1 MADVTR
7 TVGRF
12 EILREIGRGG
22 MAVVYLARQNDLDR
36 LVALKELPAFHA
48 ADSDFAERFLR
59 ESRIA
64 GSLSH
69 PNIVT
74 VHDYFDVEATPYI
87 SMEYLERGSLRPHM
101 RNMSLP
107 QVAGVLEGLLAA
119 LDHAH
124 ARGIV
129 HRDLKPENLLLTRQG
144 SVKVADFGIAKAIG
158 QASAVHML
166 TATGTTVGTPT
177 YMAPEQA
184 MAREIVPATDLYSVG
199 VMGYE
204 MLVGKVPFANAQTP
218 LAVLLQHVNEPPP
231 PPLSIR
237 PDLDPGLARWVE
249 SLLEKDPRNRPP
261 SAEVAWD
268 TFEEL
273 VLSLSG
279 PRWRREARLL
289 EPGEAGA
296 APKPLTPAPFPLPV
310 ETGEGAEASGFLDV
324 RRRGGPVGPAGAG
337 ASSARHP
344 SASRDARPRVA
355 YAGGRGAAGRG
366 LARARAAL
374 GRRIPDVRC
383 GAGGRPGA
391 GAARERGSRRA
402 SGGSRS
408 RSRRL
413 GGRRRRPARAR
424 GARRRRVQDVRR
436 GSRSRAAAASPA
448 TAASCAGA

>member
-74 VHDYFDVEATPYI
+74 VHDYFDVEGTPYI

-158 QASAVHML
+158 QASA
-166 TATGTTVGTPT
+166 
-177 YMAPEQA
+177 
-184 MAREIVPATDLYSVG
+184 
-199 VMGYE
+199 
-204 MLVGKVPFANAQTP
+204 
-218 LAVLLQHVNEPPP
+218 
-231 PPLSIR
+231 
-237 PDLDPGLARWVE
+237 
-249 SLLEKDPRNRPP
+249 
-261 SAEVAWD
+261 
-268 TFEEL
+268 
-273 VLSLSG
+273 
-279 PRWRREARLL
+279 
-289 EPGEAGA
+289 GA
-296 APKPLTPAPFPLPV
+296 HAD
-310 ETGEGAEASGFLDV
+310 G
-324 RRRGGPVGPAGAG
+324 
-337 ASSARHP
+337 
-344 SASRDARPRVA
+344 
-355 YAGGRGAAGRG
+355 
-366 LARARAAL
+366 
-374 GRRIPDVRC
+374 
-383 GAGGRPGA
+383 
-391 GAARERGSRRA
+391 
-402 SGGSRS
+402 
-408 RSRRL
+408 
-413 GGRRRRPARAR
+413 RPARRSAR
-424 GARRRRVQDVRR
+424 PPTWRPSRPWRAR
-436 GSRSRAAAASPA
+436 SCPPPTSTRSA
-448 TAASCAGA
+448 

>member
-1 MADVTR
+1 VADVTR
-7 TVGRF
+7 QVGRF
-12 EILREIGRGG
+12 EIQREIGRGG

-74 VHDYFDVEATPYI
+74 VHDYFDVEGTPYI

-101 RNMSLP
+101 RDMTLP

-158 QASAVHML
+158 QASQVHML

-199 VMGYE
+199 VMAYE
-204 MLVGKVPFANAQTP
+204 MLVGQVPFANTETP

-237 PDLDPGLARWVE
+237 PDLDPRLAHWVE
-249 SLLEKDPRNRPP
+249 GLLEKDPRNRPP
-261 SAEVAWD
+261 SAEAAWD
-268 TFEEL
+268 EFEET
-273 VLSLSG
+273 VLALSG

-289 EPGEAGA
+289 DPDDAGT
-296 APKPLTPAPFPLPV
+296 PRPLTPAPFPAPAEESAGVSGFVTYGPDGAPAAAPAAEPTPPAAPVPVAPPPAEEVAEPVPPPAPAPAATPAAGGPPLPV
-310 ETGEGAEASGFLDV
+310 PLEPVDDEYRTFGA
-324 RRRGGPVGPAGAG
+324 
-337 ASSARHP
+337 
-344 SASRDARPRVA
+344 
-355 YAGGRGAAGRG
+355 
-366 LARARAAL
+366 
-374 GRRIPDVRC
+374 
-383 GAGGRPGA
+383 
-391 GAARERGSRRA
+391 
-402 SGGSRS
+402 
-408 RSRRL
+408 
-413 GGRRRRPARAR
+413 
-424 GARRRRVQDVRR
+424 
-436 GSRSRAAAASPA
+436 
-448 TAASCAGA
+448 